1 MNEEIKRVLNLLEEG
16 KINKEEAA
24 ELIDALKE
32 ENYEGEPASGSKDTS
47 QKRFLRIS
55 AVENGKRI
63 VNLTLPLS
71 LISFGLRTF
80 KATGKKTITVE
91 GQEIPL
97 DIDEINKAINDPD
110 FRGKII
116 DVDEPEANTH
126 VEIEIT

>member
-32 ENYEGEPASGSKDTS
+32 ENYEGEPVPGSKDTS
-47 QKRFLRIS
+47 KKRFFRIT

-71 LISFGLRTF
+71 LINFGLRTF

-116 DVDEPEANTH
+116 DIDEPEENTH
-126 VEIEIT
+126 VKIEIT

>member
-1 MNEEIKRVLNLLEEG
+1 MEDEIRKVFKLLEEG
-16 KINKEEAA
+16 KVSKEEAVK
-24 ELIDALKE
+24 LIDALKE
-32 ENYEGEPASGSKDTS
+32 EKYESKDTS
-47 QKRFLRIS
+47 ENIDSSKKRFFRIS
-55 AVENGKRI
+55 AIKNGKRI

-71 LISFGLRTF
+71 LINFGLKTF
-80 KATGKKTITVE
+80 KASGKKTITVE
-91 GQEIPL
+91 GQEIPF

>member
-32 ENYEGEPASGSKDTS
+32 EKYESKDTS
-47 QKRFLRIS
+47 ENIDSSKKRFFRIS
-55 AVENGKRI
+55 AIKNGKRI

-71 LISFGLRTF
+71 LISFGLKTF

-116 DVDEPEANTH
+116 GIDKPEEDTH

>member
-1 MNEEIKRVLNLLEEG
+1 MNEEIKRVLNLLEKG
-16 KINKEEAA
+16 KINKKEAA

-32 ENYEGEPASGSKDTS
+32 ENYEDEPVSGSKDTS
-47 QKRFLRIS
+47 KKRFLRIS

-71 LISFGLRTF
+71 LINFGLRTF

-116 DVDEPEANTH
+116 DIDEPEENTH